1 MFLQN
6 VPQKY
11 KKLFM
16 DLAYTMMGIDGKY
29 EDEEKLALRS
39 CQEELGLTQYQGSTI
54 DLDDANLLL
63 VQDRTLRAE
72 MYFELLG
79 IALSDS
85 EYSDEELG
93 AMKKIQKAWE
103 IPTEFDKTAQEIIRN
118 INRNY
123 ARACILLSQFY

>member
-16 DLAYTMMGIDGKY
+16 DLAYTMMGIDGKC

-123 ARACILLSQFY
+123 ARACILLSQF

>member
-6 VPQKY
+6 VPQEY

-123 ARACILLSQFY
+123 ARACILLSQF

>member
-85 EYSDEELG
+85 EYSDEELE

-123 ARACILLSQFY
+123 ARACILLSQF

>member
-123 ARACILLSQFY
+123 ACACILLSQF

>member
-1 MFLQN
+1 MFLHD

-16 DLAYTMMGIDGKY
+16 DLAYTIMGIDGKH
-29 EDEEKLALRS
+29 EDNEKLALRS

-54 DLDDANLLL
+54 DLNDTNLLL

-85 EYSDEELG
+85 EYADEEIN

-103 IPTEFDKTAQEIIRN
+103 IPTEFDEAAQEIIRN

-123 ARACILLSQFY
+123 ARACILLSQF

>member
-29 EDEEKLALRS
+29 EDEEQLALRS

-123 ARACILLSQFY
+123 ARACILLSQF

>member
-123 ARACILLSQFY
+123 ARACILLSQF

>member
-6 VPQKY
+6 VPQQY

-123 ARACILLSQFY
+123 ARACILLSQF

>member
-39 CQEELGLTQYQGSTI
+39 CQEELGLTQYRGSII

-103 IPTEFDKTAQEIIRN
+103 ITTEFDKTAQEIIRN

-123 ARACILLSQFY
+123 ARACILLSQF

>member
-103 IPTEFDKTAQEIIRN
+103 IPTKFDKTAQEIIRN

-123 ARACILLSQFY
+123 ARACILLSQF

>member
-6 VPQKY
+6 IPQKY

-123 ARACILLSQFY
+123 ARACILLSQF

>member
-39 CQEELGLTQYQGSTI
+39 CQEELGLTQYRGSII

-123 ARACILLSQFY
+123 ARACILLSQF

>member
-85 EYSDEELG
+85 EYSDEELE

-103 IPTEFDKTAQEIIRN
+103 IATEFDKTAQEIIRN

-123 ARACILLSQFY
+123 ARACILLSQF

>member
-39 CQEELGLTQYQGSTI
+39 CQEELELTQYQGSTI

-72 MYFELLG
+72 MYFELLS

-123 ARACILLSQFY
+123 ARACILLSQF

>member
-39 CQEELGLTQYQGSTI
+39 CQEELGLTQYLGSTI

-103 IPTEFDKTAQEIIRN
+103 IPTEYDKTAQEIIRN

-123 ARACILLSQFY
+123 ARACILLSQF

>member
-39 CQEELGLTQYQGSTI
+39 CQEELGLTQYLGSTI

-103 IPTEFDKTAQEIIRN
+103 IPTEFDKTAQEIIQN

-123 ARACILLSQFY
+123 ARACILLSQF

>member
-79 IALSDS
+79 VALSDS

-123 ARACILLSQFY
+123 ARACILLSQF

>member
-6 VPQKY
+6 VPQQY

-39 CQEELGLTQYQGSTI
+39 CQEELGLTQYLGSTI

-85 EYSDEELG
+85 EYSDEELR

-123 ARACILLSQFY
+123 ARACILLSQF

>member
-54 DLDDANLLL
+54 DLDDVNLLL

-123 ARACILLSQFY
+123 ARACILLSQF

>member
-54 DLDDANLLL
+54 DLDDANLLV

-123 ARACILLSQFY
+123 ARACILLSQF

>member
-6 VPQKY
+6 VPQRY

-85 EYSDEELG
+85 EYSDEELE

-123 ARACILLSQFY
+123 ARACILLSQF

>member
-123 ARACILLSQFY
+123 ARACILLIQF